1 MYQILFI
8 LIVVEVYKY
17 GTLPDTKD
25 TDGDGLEDWNE
36 LFIMHTNPLTSDT
49 DQDYLSDWEEWY
61 AGFEYPEYT
70 LDPNNG
76 DVDGDMLLDGAEIH
90 LYGSNPNDAYE
101 IDENDEIID
110 GLLMDWDHDG
120 LEDGYEFLVYNTT
133 HLPGGGVTQPDSD
146 RDGLMDGAEV
156 YVHGT
161 NVVYWDTDNDTYSD
175 GLEVMLGLDP
185 LSFTTPEEFLAALQ
199 ASSDML
205 EHGVIVISPIN
216 EGIYSPSNYTF
227 ILYNVTALD
236 DSWYQIKKNKQDFQ
250 DNISM
255 VYDTVSRTWVS
266 QGDYIGPGDYT
277 VRFYIQHTN
286 GNVSVIERVFYV
298 EGTAVVKWPW
308 IFVGV
313 GGGVGIG
320 VVGTLTAYAARAGKL
335 SFLKNLGKGGGAS

>member
-1 MYQILFI
+1 
-8 LIVVEVYKY
+8 
-17 GTLPDTKD
+17 
-25 TDGDGLEDWNE
+25 
-36 LFIMHTNPLTSDT
+36 
-49 DQDYLSDWEEWY
+49 
-61 AGFEYPEYT
+61 
-70 LDPNNG
+70 
-76 DVDGDMLLDGAEIH
+76 
-90 LYGSNPNDAYE
+90 
-101 IDENDEIID
+101 
-110 GLLMDWDHDG
+110 
-120 LEDGYEFLVYNTT
+120 
-133 HLPGGGVTQPDSD
+133 
-146 RDGLMDGAEV
+146 
-156 YVHGT
+156 
-161 NVVYWDTDNDTYSD
+161 
-175 GLEVMLGLDP
+175 
-185 LSFTTPEEFLAALQ
+185 
-199 ASSDML
+199 
-205 EHGVIVISPIN
+205 IN